1 MTEEPTD
8 DGASEPAPRRVPRIL
23 PALRAVWPWLL
34 VALVGVF
41 GWKELREVDF
51 VRVRDLLHGT
61 DVALVALLLA
71 ATAANLALAG
81 FYDVAALGE
90 RGLPPA
96 RTKRWSI
103 GVVAFAWSNFL
114 TIGPLAGPALRLW
127 LYAPLGV
134 SIGRARRAL
143 VTILAAFST
152 ALCVWS
158 AAVSI
163 PLPAFLAG
171 PAVRIALALAT
182 GFAVAYASTRIG
194 RLWGGDRRAGRLE
207 SAMTLAAVS
216 LFDWLLAWVVFHLAV
231 ATQVEG
237 IQTGA
242 SMKIFFVGQLIG
254 LISLVPGGFGSADLF
269 WGASLTS
276 LAGSHDRVAAALL
289 LYRFIYYALPFLFA
303 SLVLA
308 GRFVSTGRRTAAA
321 ARTGLASYAFLCGAV
336 LLASAASPSL
346 SDRSRILQD
355 MVPLALVEISHGASI
370 LLGFVLILS
379 SRGLARGYRSSHRL
393 SVALFLAAAVTTF
406 LKGLDYEE
414 ALLALVAAVLLILF
428 RAAFERDGGL
438 HPSLEFAMSAGLAA
452 VLLFGAVGL
461 GSYDAWPDLP
471 TAFSR
476 FAFLAHE
483 ERFVRGLVIL
493 ASVAALVALRWGQRP
508 RSPDILPDG
517 PAITRG
523 LAEATAL
530 GRNSNALLVAT
541 GDKALFRRHASE
553 AGFIAYRTSGRFLI
567 AWSDPVCAPGDEHEL
582 LSAFVEHAAD
592 WDREAVLYQ
601 ISASLVPVAHDL
613 GFVFFKLGEEA
624 IVDLPAF
631 DMKGN
636 KAKTQRHALNAM
648 EKAGGRFRIVAGDE
662 LRGLLPELR
671 RVSDAWL
678 RAKGT
683 TEKGFSLGR
692 FDADYLLR
700 CSCAVVTDAGE
711 RVVAFANV
719 LEGPRGEEVTVD
731 MMRHADPGD
740 SGLPSPMEYLILKF
754 MEDAKARGFSR
765 FNLGMA
771 PLAAVGATRRARPIE
786 RLAHQF
792 FLHGEAW
799 YNYQGLRR
807 FKERF
812 HPRWEPRY
820 LAYRRPWD
828 WPFAVAATTQLIS
841 GRWRALLPKK
851 GPNA

>member
-1 MTEEPTD
+1 MTVEPID
-8 DGASEPAPRRVPRIL
+8 DEAAGNTPRRVPRLL
-23 PALRAVWPWLL
+23 PAVRATWPWLL
-34 VALVGVF
+34 LALVAVF

-51 VRVRDLLHGT
+51 VRVRDLMRST
-61 DVALVALLLA
+61 DTTLVALLLL
-71 ATAANLALAG
+71 ATAANLALGG
-81 FYDVAALGE
+81 FYDVAALGD
-90 RGLPPA
+90 RRLPPA
-96 RTKRWSI
+96 ATKRWSV

-127 LYAPLGV
+127 LYGPLGV
-134 SIGRARRAL
+134 SAGRARRAL
-143 VTILAAFST
+143 VTILAAFAT
-152 ALCVWS
+152 ALCVWC
-158 AAVSI
+158 AAVSF
-163 PLPAFLAG
+163 PLPSALAG
-171 PAVRIALALAT
+171 PGVRAGLAGAV
-182 GFAVAYASTRIG
+182 GFGLAYAASRVG
-194 RLWGGDRRAGRLE
+194 RLWGGERRGGRLRT
-207 SAMTLAAVS
+207 ALVLAGVS
-216 LFDWLLAWVVFHLAV
+216 LVDWLLAWLVFHLAV
-231 ATQVEG
+231 TTQVEG
-237 IQTGA
+237 IGA
-242 SMKIFFVGQLIG
+242 ASSMRIFFLGQLVG
-254 LISLVPGGFGSADLF
+254 LVSLVPGGFGSADLF
-269 WGASLTS
+269 WGASLSS
-276 LAGSHDRVAAALL
+276 LAGSHDRIAAALL
-289 LYRFIYYALPFLFA
+289 LYRTVYYALPFLFA

-308 GRFVSTGRRTAAA
+308 GRFVSAGRRTAAA

-370 LLGFVLILS
+370 LLGFVLILL

-414 ALLALVAAVLLILF
+414 ALLALAAAVLLILF
-428 RAAFERDGGL
+428 RAAFERDGRL
-438 HPSLEFAMSAGLAA
+438 HPSLEFAASAGLAA

-493 ASVAALVALRWGQRP
+493 ASVAVLVALRWGQRP
-508 RSPDILPDG
+508 RSPDVLPDG
-517 PAITRG
+517 PAIARG
-523 LAEATAL
+523 LDEAKAW
-530 GRNSNALLVAT
+530 GRNSNSLLVAT
-541 GDKALFRRHASE
+541 GDKALFRRDRSA
-553 AGFIAYRTSGRFLI
+553 AGFIAYRSSGRFLI
-567 AWSDPVCAPGDEHEL
+567 AWSDPVCAPGDEHDM
-582 LSAFVEHAAD
+582 LSAFIEHAAD

-601 ISASLVPVAHDL
+601 ISPGLLPVAHDL

-624 IVDLPAF
+624 VVDLSRF
-631 DMKGN
+631 DLRGN
-636 KAKTQRHALNAM
+636 KAKTQRHTVNAA

-662 LRGLLPELR
+662 LRAMLPELR
-671 RVSDAWL
+671 GVSDAWL

-692 FDADYLLR
+692 FDDGYLLR
-700 CSCAVVTDAGE
+700 GSCAIVTDGSG

-731 MMRHADPGD
+731 MMRRADGVG
-740 SGLPSPMEYLILKF
+740 SGLSSPMEYLILKL
-754 MEDAKARGFSR
+754 MEDAKLRGVSR

-771 PLAAVGATRRARPIE
+771 PLAAVGVTRRARPIE
-786 RLAHQF
+786 RLAHLF

-812 HPRWEPRY
+812 HPSWEPRY

-841 GRWRALLPKK
+841 GRWRALLPSK